1 MGSCN
6 MLPCHKDNTD
16 NKYYKGK
23 KNILNNKCKKCEFV
37 NSLAYFMLKN
47 YSGYALEKCCDVES
61 SVDNEPEAVF
71 INRDNAK
78 DKIAI
83 EVKSFHQI
91 FDADIKKDDKEKSRR
106 KYFTDRIL
114 DGIGN
119 SVFIKVDKI
128 LKESNIVLTPELS
141 DLFLYGL
148 LLTVYRDTVYEEKDG
163 LKYSISKPIAE
174 EFLSY
179 RGKKEQKL
187 IEDIT
192 EQVVAYIVY
201 NILVCLNGDIKKYR
215 SCHEFK
221 IDNLNF
227 AIGKSKRDSQ
237 FSIEYME
244 RGGTSNFYP
253 PREAFANR
261 INKYFKEC
269 KDKFSG
275 YMISEYKRVLLITN
289 ESDYFKDKIVEQLKK
304 FEKPKHI
311 DEVWCSFYVC
321 EDIWNDELEDFD
333 GERIVDID
341 YVKVL

>member
-1 MGSCN
+1 MCSCN
-6 MLPCHKDNTD
+6 MLPCHRDNT
-16 NKYYKGK
+16 NSKYYKGK

-61 SVDNEPEAVF
+61 SEGKEPEAVF
-71 INRDNAK
+71 INRDNIK

-91 FDADIKKDDKEKSRR
+91 FNADIIKDDKERSRQKR
-106 KYFTDRIL
+106 FTEKIL
-114 DGIGN
+114 NDIGN
-119 SVFIKVDKI
+119 NVYIKVDKI
-128 LKESNIVLTPELS
+128 LKESNIVLIPELS

-148 LLTVYRDTVYEEKDG
+148 LLTVYRDTVYEEKHG
-163 LKYSISKPIAE
+163 IKHAISKPIAD

-187 IEDIT
+187 IEEIT
-192 EQVVAYIVY
+192 EQVVKYIVD
-201 NILVCLNGDIKKYR
+201 NIFVCFKGETKKYR
-215 SCHEFK
+215 RYHEFK

-227 AIGKSKRDSQ
+227 QIGKSKRDSK
-237 FSIEYME
+237 FSIAYRE

-253 PREAFANR
+253 PREAFDNR
-261 INKYFKEC
+261 INEYFKDC

-289 ESDYFKDKIVEQLKK
+289 ESNYFKDNIVEKLKK

-321 EDIWNDELEDFD
+321 EEIWNDELEDFY